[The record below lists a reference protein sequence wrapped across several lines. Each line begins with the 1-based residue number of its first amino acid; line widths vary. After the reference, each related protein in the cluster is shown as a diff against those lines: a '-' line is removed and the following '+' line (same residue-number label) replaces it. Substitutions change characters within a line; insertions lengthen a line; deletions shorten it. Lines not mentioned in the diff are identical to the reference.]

1 MWSYPNMIPLAPDKI
16 HGIWKALK
24 PFDFTESYGG
34 FMGQNNKR
42 PDLKKQLLESMK
54 IFVRTAGHT
63 EGSAGVLRE
72 TVDLC

>member
-16 HGIWKALK
+16 HGIWTALK
-24 PFDFTESYGG
+24 PYDFSESYGG
-34 FMGQNNKR
+34 FPGQNNKR

-54 IFVRTAGHT
+54 IFVRTAGHA
-63 EGSAGVLRE
+63 GDSAKVLRE